1 MLVGDYKIFTI
12 KSGRWKQ
19 NCYLTQHLPSS
30 ELLLLDP
37 GGEENQILRAIDKSG
52 GNLSLILLTHAHY
65 DHVGALKP
73 ICDKFNRPFFMHEA
87 DRRILRQAPLYGVS
101 FEKIEIQVPENYR
114 FLASEDLKWKGD
126 PIQFLHTPGHTPG
139 GVCYYWKGIAF
150 TGDVLL
156 HKQTITTNL
165 PGANQEELKISI
177 TQLLEL
183 LPEDT
188 LIFPGHGSPWFVKDA
203 RVWWEKNSDNPPVY
217 LEEN

>member
-1 MLVGDYKIFTI
+1 MLF
-12 KSGRWKQ
+12 
-19 NCYLTQHLPSS
+19 LTPNVLRDTTQFIRFVFSS
-30 ELLLLDP
+30 EC
-37 GGEENQILRAIDKSG
+37 S
-52 GNLSLILLTHAHY
+52 
-65 DHVGALKP
+65 
-73 ICDKFNRPFFMHEA
+73 
-87 DRRILRQAPLYGVS
+87 
-101 FEKIEIQVPENYR
+101 
-114 FLASEDLKWKGD
+114 
-126 PIQFLHTPGHTPG
+126 
-139 GVCYYWKGIAF
+139 KGIAF

-217 LEEN
+217 LE

>member
-1 MLVGDYKIFTI
+1 
-12 KSGRWKQ
+12 
-19 NCYLTQHLPSS
+19 
-30 ELLLLDP
+30 
-37 GGEENQILRAIDKSG
+37 
-52 GNLSLILLTHAHY
+52 
-65 DHVGALKP
+65 
-73 ICDKFNRPFFMHEA
+73 MHEA